1 MRKSNFRRCYQCN
14 KSISKYSKM
23 CRHCHTTYTSKSI
36 CNKNLS
42 DIFKNADCHIN
53 FINVRY
59 DIEYKW
65 LNRLIKKDIQNDKL
79 KIKLIYNKEK
89 LIVNDMPSR
98 TTHRPL

>member
-1 MRKSNFRRCYQCN
+1 MRKSNFRRCYRCN

-42 DIFKNADCHIN
+42 DIFKYADRHIN
-53 FINVRY
+53 FINARY

-65 LNRLIKKDIQNDKL
+65 LNRLIQKDKL
-79 KIKLIYNKEK
+79 KIKFIYNKKK

-98 TTHRPL
+98 INHRQL